1 MKRCDRP
8 CRLSTEDTI
17 ACAMGLLIIVEE
29 IFEFQDGT
37 IHFVPLLSYEVID
50 KERLRRGDNL
60 EMRLPDGTSITTTL
74 HGLDFFRPS
83 QRKCGLCVNK
93 PLTKSDIP
101 AGTEIWK
108 IR

>member
-1 MKRCDRP
+1 
-8 CRLSTEDTI
+8 
-17 ACAMGLLIIVEE
+17 MGLLIIVEE

-74 HGLDFFRPS
+74 HGLDFF
-83 QRKCGLCVNK
+83 
-93 PLTKSDIP
+93 
-101 AGTEIWK
+101 
-108 IR
+108 